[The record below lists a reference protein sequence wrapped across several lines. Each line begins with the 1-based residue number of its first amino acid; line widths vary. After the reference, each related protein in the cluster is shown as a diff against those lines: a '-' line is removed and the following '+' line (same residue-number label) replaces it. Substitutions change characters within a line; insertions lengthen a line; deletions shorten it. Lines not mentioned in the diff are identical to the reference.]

1 MDGWTANP
9 QEYQLQGMSYRKSN
23 DLVVALRIYVCCIQV
38 ILGLA
43 MPFYIRQLDFKS
55 KEELQQMPQT
65 EEEHLENQNLD
76 NDDSDRSQP
85 DAEVFGLLFS
95 ITLSYFVHFLL
106 TFNLIWFRCLYVPV
120 LNVCLIR
127 FQRLRLIIQFFL
139 LTLRLTFTINH

>member
-1 MDGWTANP
+1 M
-9 QEYQLQGMSYRKSN
+9 
-23 DLVVALRIYVCCIQV
+23 YVCCIQV

-95 ITLSYFVHFLL
+95 ITQSYFVHFLL

-127 FQRLRLIIQFFL
+127 F
-139 LTLRLTFTINH
+139 

>member
-1 MDGWTANP
+1 M
-9 QEYQLQGMSYRKSN
+9 Y
-23 DLVVALRIYVCCIQV
+23 ICCIQV

-85 DAEVFGLLFS
+85 DAEVFGF
-95 ITLSYFVHFLL
+95 
-106 TFNLIWFRCLYVPV
+106 C
-120 LNVCLIR
+120 
-127 FQRLRLIIQFFL
+127 FQ
-139 LTLRLTFTINH
+139 